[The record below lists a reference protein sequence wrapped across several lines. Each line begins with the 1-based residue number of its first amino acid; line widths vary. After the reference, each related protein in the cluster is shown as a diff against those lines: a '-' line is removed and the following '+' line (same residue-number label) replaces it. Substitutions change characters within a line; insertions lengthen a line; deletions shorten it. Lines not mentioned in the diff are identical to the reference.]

1 MDKSIIK
8 ENIIR
13 QLELINEQNVN
24 LNAYTGKIPQIDLDI
39 IKANIRKLYEQIYEL
54 EKANQIAEVVPTS
67 FSNDKT
73 PQVIEEIKETP
84 EKPLVIINQNKI
96 VEEIKN
102 EVKPTVV
109 INKIDEPIIAEE
121 LIIDENIHKV
131 EDVEVILTPEPKAII
146 EEKIIEIKKEESI
159 KETIKQ
165 EEEKQKPS
173 KNIDLF
179 GSANISIA
187 DKYKSESKNLN
198 DKIHKS
204 KTEKS
209 ISSRMSHQSI
219 KDLKS
224 AIGINEKFLFI
235 NELYKGNM
243 KAYNDSILL
252 LNDCVSHDKA
262 MEILDN
268 LKSEYK
274 WESDMVAFLTLKD
287 FVDRKHQK

>member
-13 QLELINEQNVN
+13 QLDLINEQNIN
-24 LNAYTGKIPQIDLDI
+24 LNVYTGKIPQIDLDI

-54 EKANQIAEVVPTS
+54 EKANQIVEVVPIS

-96 VEEIKN
+96 VEETKS
-102 EVKPTVV
+102 EDKPIEV
-109 INKIDEPIIAEE
+109 INKAKEP
-121 LIIDENIHKV
+121 IIDENDHKV
-131 EDVEVILTPEPKAII
+131 EDIEVILTPEPKAII
-146 EEKIIEIKKEESI
+146 EEKVVEIKKEESI

-165 EEEKQKPS
+165 EEEKQKPI

-198 DKIHKS
+198 DKIQKN
-204 KTEKS
+204 KADKS

-243 KAYNDSILL
+243 KAYNDSIIL
-252 LNDCVSHDKA
+252 LNDCDSHEKA

-268 LKSEYK
+268 LRSENK
-274 WESDMVAFLTLKD
+274 WEPDMVAFLTLKD

>member
-13 QLELINEQNVN
+13 QLELINEQNIN
-24 LNAYTGKIPQIDLDI
+24 LNAYIGKIPQIDLDI
-39 IKANIRKLYEQIYEL
+39 IKANIRKLYEQIFEL
-54 EKANQIAEVVPTS
+54 EKANQIVEIVSPS
-67 FSNDKT
+67 FSNDNT

-84 EKPLVIINQNKI
+84 EKPLIIINENK
-96 VEEIKN
+96 VVAEPKPEIKA
-102 EVKPTVV
+102 EIIEPKPEETN
-109 INKIDEPIIAEE
+109 IKEPIIEE
-121 LIIDENIHKV
+121 IEHKV
-131 EDVEVILTPEPKAII
+131 EDVEIILTPEPKAII
-146 EEKIIEIKKEESI
+146 EEKVIEIKKEDSI
-159 KETIKQ
+159 KETIKH
-165 EEEKQKPS
+165 EEEKQKPA

-179 GSANISIA
+179 GSANVSIA

-198 DKIHKS
+198 DKIQKS
-204 KTEKS
+204 KADKS

-243 KAYNDSILL
+243 KAYNDSIII
-252 LNDCVSHDKA
+252 LNDCDSHEKA

-268 LKSEYK
+268 LRSEYK

>member
-13 QLELINEQNVN
+13 QLELINEQNIN

-54 EKANQIAEVVPTS
+54 EKANQIIENVITTLPKD
-67 FSNDKT
+67 NT
-73 PQVIEEIKETP
+73 PQVIAEIKETP
-84 EKPLVIINQNKI
+84 EKPLVIINENQVSEEVKQIDIPEEINVNAEEKI
-96 VEEIKN
+96 EEETEHKVEEI
-102 EVKPTVV
+102 
-109 INKIDEPIIAEE
+109 
-121 LIIDENIHKV
+121 
-131 EDVEVILTPEPKAII
+131 EVIFTPEPKAII
-146 EEKIIEIKKEESI
+146 EEKVVEIKKEETI
-159 KETIKQ
+159 KETIKH
-165 EEEKQKPS
+165 EEEKQKPA

-179 GSANISIA
+179 GSTNISIA
-187 DKYKSESKNLN
+187 DKYKTESKSIN
-198 DKIHKS
+198 DKMQKA

-209 ISSRMSHQSI
+209 ISSRMSHQNI

-235 NELYKGNM
+235 NELFKGNM
-243 KAYNDSILL
+243 KAYNDSVIL
-252 LNDCVSHDKA
+252 LNDCDSHDKA
-262 MEILDN
+262 MEILEN
-268 LKSEYK
+268 YRVQYK

>member
-1 MDKSIIK
+1 MDRSIIK

-24 LNAYTGKIPQIDLDI
+24 LNAYTCKIPQIDLDI

-96 VEEIKN
+96 VEETKN
-102 EVKPTVV
+102 EVKPTVE
-109 INKIDEPIIAEE
+109 INKVEEP
-121 LIIDENIHKV
+121 IIDENIHKV

-243 KAYNDSILL
+243 KAYNDSIIL
-252 LNDCVSHDKA
+252 LNDCDSHDKA

>member
-24 LNAYTGKIPQIDLDI
+24 LNAYTCKIPQIDLDI

-54 EKANQIAEVVPTS
+54 EKANQIAEVIPTS

-96 VEEIKN
+96 VEETKN
-102 EVKPTVV
+102 EVKPTVE
-109 INKIDEPIIAEE
+109 INKVEEP
-121 LIIDENIHKV
+121 IIDENMHKV

-243 KAYNDSILL
+243 KAYNDSIIL
-252 LNDCVSHDKA
+252 LNDCDSHDKA

>member
-24 LNAYTGKIPQIDLDI
+24 LNAYTCKIPQIDLDI

-96 VEEIKN
+96 VEETKN
-102 EVKPTVV
+102 EVKPTVE
-109 INKIDEPIIAEE
+109 INKVEEP
-121 LIIDENIHKV
+121 IIDENIHKV

-243 KAYNDSILL
+243 KAYNDSIIL
-252 LNDCVSHDKA
+252 LNDCDSHDKA

>member
-24 LNAYTGKIPQIDLDI
+24 LNAYTCKIPQIDLDI

-96 VEEIKN
+96 VEETKN
-102 EVKPTVV
+102 EVKPTVE
-109 INKIDEPIIAEE
+109 INKVEEP
-121 LIIDENIHKV
+121 IIDENMHKV

-243 KAYNDSILL
+243 KAYNDSIIL
-252 LNDCVSHDKA
+252 LNDCDSHDKA

>member
-24 LNAYTGKIPQIDLDI
+24 LNAYTCKIPQIDLDI

-54 EKANQIAEVVPTS
+54 EKANQIAEVIPTS

-96 VEEIKN
+96 VEETKN
-102 EVKPTVV
+102 EVKPTVE
-109 INKIDEPIIAEE
+109 INKVEEP
-121 LIIDENIHKV
+121 IIDENMHKV

-198 DKIHKS
+198 DKIQKS

-243 KAYNDSILL
+243 KAYNDSIIL
-252 LNDCVSHDKA
+252 LNDCDSHDKA